1 MWSFVSEDA
10 KEKVPKKA
18 QGFSCREN
26 LSQAGVGG
34 GGVGKYRGV
43 T

>member
-1 MWSFVSEDA
+1 MSEDA
-10 KEKVPKKA
+10 KEKVPKKSSRFQL
-18 QGFSCREN
+18 QGESAIGSR
-26 LSQAGVGG
+26 VG